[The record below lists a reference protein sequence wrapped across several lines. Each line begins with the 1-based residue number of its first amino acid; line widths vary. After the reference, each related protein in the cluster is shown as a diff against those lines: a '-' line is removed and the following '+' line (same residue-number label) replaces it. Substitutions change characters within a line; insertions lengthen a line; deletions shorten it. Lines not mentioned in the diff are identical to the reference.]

1 MFCIFSIKLRK
12 QKLHKYLSCSLVSVE
27 TSKLTRLIWPKINP
41 VKAIVFAMKEGCTVN
56 TQRCNIFFLS
66 VESWLLNPWLPTK
79 ISKSV
84 KFVPIM
90 SFFSF

>member
-12 QKLHKYLSCSLVSVE
+12 QKLHKYLSCSLVSDE

-56 TQRCNIFFLS
+56 TQRCNIFFCLLS
-66 VESWLLNPWLPTK
+66 LGYSIPGYLRKLANL
-79 ISKSV
+79 
-84 KFVPIM
+84 
-90 SFFSF
+90 